1 MTELWDRLS
10 IGFASLKE
18 FFPAA
23 IVALVI
29 LLAGYLFARQL
40 ERFIDGV
47 LQKINFNRAA
57 ERSGLSAP
65 IGRATGRGLD
75 PVHAMGRLAFWLVML
90 MVIFLSSAAFG
101 MDRLSEMF
109 VLMLNFIPTLVAGI
123 VIIILGIILGEFVR
137 GMILASVGTVE
148 GVTTLAKVAKAAV
161 VLIAVFMAVQQ
172 VGVAEEIVTTAFTL
186 ILGAIALATGLAF
199 GLGNRELAGEVT
211 RRWYE
216 AGRKQETPE
225 KKTFEEDATP

>member
-10 IGFASLKE
+10 IGLASLKE

-23 IVALVI
+23 IVAMVI

-75 PVHAMGRLAFWLVML
+75 PVHAVGRLAFWLVML

-216 AGRKQETPE
+216 AGRKQEEPE